1 MCKGGGWGPRWQS
14 DGTVAWEN
22 LIGTS
27 VVREVSSSLAV
38 QGIVGASAAQEA
50 PQDDGMG
57 YLRWTGLK
65 GQHSLGSCGP
75 GAYKKIVAS
84 PKVGSW

>member
-1 MCKGGGWGPRWQS
+1 MVAGELDGSS

-22 LIGTS
+22 LVGTS
-27 VVREVSSSLAV
+27 VVREVSSSLDLE
-38 QGIVGASAAQEA
+38 GTVGGSAAQEA

-57 YLRWTGLK
+57 YLRWAGLK

-75 GAYKKIVAS
+75 GAKKKIVAS